1 MNEKRIHMMSSLN
14 EIFCEVFD
22 DEEIVVT
29 DETTAEDID
38 EWDSLMHVT
47 LIVAAEKAFD
57 VTLSAEEIGN
67 LKSVGELIDIIVDRA
82 V

>member
-47 LIVAAEKAFD
+47 LIVAAEREFD